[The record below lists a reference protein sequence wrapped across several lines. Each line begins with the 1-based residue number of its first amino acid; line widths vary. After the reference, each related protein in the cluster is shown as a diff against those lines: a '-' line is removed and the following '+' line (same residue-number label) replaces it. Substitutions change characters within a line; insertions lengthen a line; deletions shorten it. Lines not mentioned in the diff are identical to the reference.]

1 MPAILFATIY
11 NRTHTHTHTMVK
23 AEYIV
28 FLVAAVLI
36 VNTYYDGRL
45 MKMFQSNQKW
55 MKMAM
60 FAFAGLSLFLFLRR
74 NPENSRQLMFHA
86 NDIIKYMPI
95 SKGTADMITPFFDMT
110 GGPSPN
116 DGGAMGGQTSG
127 VSGSAIGRAMS
138 SAMGAPSSQGGGG
151 ASERRI
157 LNSGKNSSK
166 RSVSETKKKYVAAQQ
181 GWKCG
186 DCQRQL
192 PAWFEVDHVIAL
204 EHGGSNH
211 VDNLVALCRDCH
223 GKKTAMSFL

>member
-1 MPAILFATIY
+1 
-11 NRTHTHTHTMVK
+11 MVK

-28 FLVAAVLI
+28 FIVAAFLI
-36 VNTYYDGRL
+36 VNTYYDGHL

-74 NPENSRQLMFHA
+74 NPENSRQLMYHA

-116 DGGAMGGQTSG
+116 DGGATSG
-127 VSGSAIGRAMS
+127 ASGSAIGGSAIGRAMS
-138 SAMGAPSSQGGGG
+138 SAMGVPSSQGGGAS